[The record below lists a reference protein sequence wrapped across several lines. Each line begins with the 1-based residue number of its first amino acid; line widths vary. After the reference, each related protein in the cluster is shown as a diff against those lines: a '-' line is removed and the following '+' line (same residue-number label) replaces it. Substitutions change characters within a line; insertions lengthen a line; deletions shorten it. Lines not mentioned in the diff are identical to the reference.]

1 MSTMAASMFG
11 AQLAPAFSTTP
22 MGIGVAGVTPMLGA
36 PTPVPQA
43 VSTAPQTDLAGA
55 FGAAGAIMSIFGSI
69 NSAIGTYYAAESKKN
84 EIKMQAQ
91 NQRFAA
97 EMSRINARGA
107 EFGAQ
112 QTLISG
118 ARQLGVMGMQ
128 ASQRRASATA
138 AMAGRGI
145 QGGVGSAREVQAS
158 MAFVDEMDRLT
169 VNANRIRAAEA
180 QRMQA
185 LNYSTQAVMS
195 GVSAQN
201 LMASAGTIS
210 PGLGMYTSLLGS
222 AGSVAQSWATNRRI
236 EELLAANSQMR
247 F

>member
-1 MSTMAASMFG
+1 MSGFGNMQGLLAAQI
-11 AQLAPAFSTTP
+11 APQL
-22 MGIGVAGVTPMLGA
+22 
-36 PTPVPQA
+36 PTPP
-43 VSTAPQTDLAGA
+43 APDLAGA

-158 MAFVDEMDRLT
+158 MALVDEIDRLT
-169 VNANRIRAAEA
+169 VNSNRIRAAEA

-236 EELLAANSQMR
+236 EELLAANSQAR

>member
-1 MSTMAASMFG
+1 MSLFG
-11 AQLAPAFSTTP
+11 AGIAIQTQQVATAWQAQQGLKLAE
-22 MGIGVAGVTPMLGA
+22 GI
-36 PTPVPQA
+36 
-43 VSTAPQTDLAGA
+43 
-55 FGAAGAIMSIFGSI
+55 GAAGAIMSIFGSI

-84 EIKMQAQ
+84 ELKMQAQ

-97 EMSRINARGA
+97 EMARINARGA

-118 ARQLGVMGMQ
+118 ARQLGAMGMQ
-128 ASQRRASATA
+128 AAQRRASARA

-145 QGGVGSAREVQAS
+145 QGGVGSAREVAAS
-158 MAFVDEMDRLT
+158 MELVDEIDRLT

-180 QRMQA
+180 QRVQA
-185 LNYSTQAVMS
+185 MNYATQGVMA

-201 LMASAGTIS
+201 ISATAGTIS
-210 PGLGMYTSLLGS
+210 PGMGMFTSLIGS